1 MDVTELA
8 TGLMTGAGL
17 ALVGDDYGG
26 VLGAGASMSIG
37 ITYITEA

>member
-1 MDVTELA
+1 MDVTPLA
-8 TGLMTGAGL
+8 AGLMAGAAL

-26 VLGAGASMSIG
+26 ILGAGASMSIG